1 MADRRGRLRSV
12 AIVLLAVLF
21 AVVPAPPCTLAG
33 EYVEAIQAEVEIP
46 EDQLLDVGIHL
57 FGPGLPEDDESA
69 LEEKGI
75 YPDVRKSEARWI
87 PFHLKDTLERTANWG
102 AVRVVP
108 KNAGDV
114 DILVSGE
121 ILESTGLELA
131 VNVHI
136 EDVRGKVWRDK
147 RYKGEADPRAY
158 AEDEGAREIADP
170 FQEIYNRIANDM
182 VEFYGKLDPEDIREI
197 REIARLKFAA
207 GLVPSAFGDYLET
220 NRKGRVKIEKLPAR
234 DDPMVTRVAKIRE
247 RDYMF
252 VDTLNEYYADFQLR
266 MVGPYES
273 WRQWSYEEQV
283 NLRQIRRA
291 SRMRMIFGALM
302 IVGGAYAGG
311 DLGDAA
317 VIGGALVTTAAI
329 KKRQEA
335 KIHVEALKELAA
347 SFEAE
352 IAPVL
357 VDVEGQTLQLEGS
370 AETQFSE
377 WRRMLARIFATETGI
392 PADPDA
398 SEPVAST
405 AGASNP

>member
-1 MADRRGRLRSV
+1 MAEGSNRLRSL
-12 AIVLLAVLF
+12 ALVLT
-21 AVVPAPPCTLAG
+21 AVVLATPG
-33 EYVEAIQAEVEIP
+33 ARADEYVEAVQAEAEIL
-46 EDQLLDVGIHL
+46 EDLLLDVGIHI

-69 LEEKGI
+69 LEKKGI

-87 PFHLKDTLERTANWG
+87 PFHLKDTLEHTANWG

-114 DILVSGE
+114 DVLVSGE

-131 VNVHI
+131 VRVRV
-136 EDVRGKVWRDK
+136 EDVRGKVWREK
-147 RYKGEADPRAY
+147 RYKGEADSRAY
-158 AEDEGAREIADP
+158 GDDGGSHEIADP
-170 FQEIYNRIANDM
+170 FQSIYNRIANDM
-182 VEFYGKLDPEDIREI
+182 LEVYDKLDPEDIREI
-197 REIARLKFAA
+197 REISRLKFAA
-207 GLVPSAFGDYLET
+207 DLVPSAFGDYLEA

-234 DDPMVTRVAKIRE
+234 DDPMIVRVAKIRE

-266 MVGPYES
+266 MEGPYES
-273 WRQWSYEEQV
+273 WRQWSYEEQL

-291 SRMRMIFGALM
+291 ARMRMIFGALM

-317 VIGGALVTTAAI
+317 VIGGSLVTTAAI

-357 VDVEGQTLQLEGS
+357 VEVEGQTLQLEGS
-370 AETQFSE
+370 AEAQFSE
-377 WRRMLARIFATETGI
+377 WRRMLSRIFATETGL
-392 PADPDA
+392 PADPDSA
-398 SEPVAST
+398 AATSA
-405 AGASNP
+405 AGTSSQ

>member
-1 MADRRGRLRSV
+1 MAEGSNRLRSL
-12 AIVLLAVLF
+12 ALVLT
-21 AVVPAPPCTLAG
+21 AVVLATPG
-33 EYVEAIQAEVEIP
+33 ARADEYVEAVQAEAEIP
-46 EDQLLDVGIHL
+46 EDLLLDVGIHI

-69 LEEKGI
+69 LEKKGI

-87 PFHLKDTLERTANWG
+87 PFHLKDTLEHTANWG

-114 DILVSGE
+114 DVLVSGE

-131 VNVHI
+131 VRVRV
-136 EDVRGKVWRDK
+136 EDVRGKVWREK
-147 RYKGEADPRAY
+147 RYKGEADSRAY
-158 AEDEGAREIADP
+158 GDDGGSHEIADP
-170 FQEIYNRIANDM
+170 FQSIYNRIANDM
-182 VEFYGKLDPEDIREI
+182 LEVYDKLDPEDIREI
-197 REIARLKFAA
+197 REISRLKFAA
-207 GLVPSAFGDYLET
+207 DLVPSAFGDYLEA

-234 DDPMVTRVAKIRE
+234 DDPMIVRVAKIRE

-266 MVGPYES
+266 MEGPYES
-273 WRQWSYEEQV
+273 WRQWSYEEQL

-291 SRMRMIFGALM
+291 ARMRMIFGALM

-317 VIGGALVTTAAI
+317 VIGGSLVTTAAI

-357 VDVEGQTLQLEGS
+357 VEVEGQTLQLEGS
-370 AETQFSE
+370 AEAQFSE
-377 WRRMLARIFATETGI
+377 WRRMLSRIFATETGL
-392 PADPDA
+392 PADPDSA
-398 SEPVAST
+398 AATSA
-405 AGASNP
+405 AGTSSQ